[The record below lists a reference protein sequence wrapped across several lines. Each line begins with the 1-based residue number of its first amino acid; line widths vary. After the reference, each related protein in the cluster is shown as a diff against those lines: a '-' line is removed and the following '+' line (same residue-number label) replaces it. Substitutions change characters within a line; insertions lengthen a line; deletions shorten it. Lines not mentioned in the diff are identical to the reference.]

1 MLLTTPNVEKAF
13 NTIKGFFKRNNH
25 NVRDYEIEQLK
36 KLGDHLSA
44 TQNSMLGKYGPTENL
59 VAILMYHYT
68 IFAGNPVNASEQLR
82 NDFRNGN
89 DLILMKLHSAIVSK
103 QRENILKDYA
113 DATPERQ
120 QYLISKLE
128 NEYTVEQVKQS
139 IKKTTSD
146 LLTIQAN
153 RNDQDELF

>member
-25 NVRDYEIEQLK
+25 NVRDYELEQLQ
-36 KLGDHLSA
+36 KLGNHVGIL
-44 TQNSMLGKYGPTENL
+44 TNKTLGRYQTTENL
-59 VAILMYHYT
+59 VAILMFHYT
-68 IFAGNPVNASEQLR
+68 IYAGNPVNASEQLR
-82 NDFRNGN
+82 NDFRDGN

-128 NEYTVEQVKQS
+128 NEYTVEQVKES
-139 IKKTTSD
+139 IRKTTSD
-146 LLTIQAN
+146 LLTIQSN